1 DEVLHALKALN
12 PDKGMGPDGVPP
24 CLLRSC
30 ADVLAIPLAAIFNKS
45 LNAGSFPVK
54 WKDSYVTPIFK
65 SGCKTLV
72 SNYRAVCTISSIPKS
87 FEKLVVGRLSPI
99 FVNVIAPEQHGFI
112 KGRSTTTNLVEF
124 TDFVFSGFDSGEQ
137 VDVVSVDFAKAFD
150 RVSHKHITAL
160 LQSMGV
166 YGPILSWIESYLSD
180 RRQFVR
186 FKNVVSEP
194 YRASSGIPQGSNI
207 GPLLFVIMINSV
219 TSIPRPE
226 GVELL
231 MFADDLKILGVVSSE
246 DDYMGI
252 QTFLDSLQGWCLAN
266 CLHLNPAKCT
276 AASFSRSSR
285 LLSFPYRIGG
295 GVLDRPAS
303 IRDLGVFMDAKLTF
317 SHHIDAIVSKALR
330 ALGFLKRCTR
340 DFTSMEAIVLLYK
353 SLVRP
358 ILEYSSVVW
367 SPYYQVHKERLERV
381 QRRFLRYLNFKMHI
395 PLEELD
401 IVELAARSGLQD
413 LEVRRTMADLM
424 FLFKLLNAEISSP
437 ALLARISFNA
447 PGTQNAPVA
456 GEFPV
461 AGIVVRRR
469 RFRFLFG
476 PAPAHERDRAQFP
489 VEIRNPPG
497 GFAACFGF
505 GLKRRFFTCR
515 KISKNRK

>member
-1 DEVLHALKALN
+1 
-12 PDKGMGPDGVPP
+12 
-24 CLLRSC
+24 
-30 ADVLAIPLAAIFNKS
+30 
-45 LNAGSFPVK
+45 
-54 WKDSYVTPIFK
+54 
-65 SGCKTLV
+65 
-72 SNYRAVCTISSIPKS
+72 
-87 FEKLVVGRLSPI
+87 
-99 FVNVIAPEQHGFI
+99 
-112 KGRSTTTNLVEF
+112 
-124 TDFVFSGFDSGEQ
+124 
-137 VDVVSVDFAKAFD
+137 
-150 RVSHKHITAL
+150 
-160 LQSMGV
+160 
-166 YGPILSWIESYLSD
+166 
-180 RRQFVR
+180 
-186 FKNVVSEP
+186 
-194 YRASSGIPQGSNI
+194 
-207 GPLLFVIMINSV
+207 MINSV

-231 MFADDLKILGVVSSE
+231 MFADDLKIFGVVSSE

-437 ALLARISFNA
+437 VLLARISFNA
-447 PGTQNAPVA
+447 PGYFTRHQHL
-456 GEFPV
+456 
-461 AGIVVRRR
+461 
-469 RFRFLFG
+469 FR
-476 PAPAHERDRAQFP
+476 AD
-489 VEIRNPPG
+489 
-497 GFAACFGF
+497 FAAFNYLQQRPLCRLPRVANALLESVDFDF
-505 GLKRRFFTCR
+505 FHDSRLDLRKRAIEFLGLNHGR
-515 KISKNRK
+515 